1 MKKWIRCS
9 LIIGAFLGLI
19 FHADASQ
26 AAKKCELL
34 RVQGTKIV
42 NSKGKTVNLRGV
54 STHGIAWFPQYVN
67 KKAFHSFRKMGANTI
82 RLALYSDPGAGYQK
96 SLYSKVEEGVKAATD
111 LGMYVILDWH
121 ILSDGNPKT
130 NQSKAKEFFTYFS
143 KKYAAQT
150 NVIYEICNEPNGN
163 VTWKKDIKP
172 YAESMISLIRKNDK
186 DALIIGRH
194 TDVVT
199 GCRRRGR

>member
-1 MKKWIRCS
+1 MKKWIMCS

-19 FHADASQ
+19 FHADASD

-34 RVQGTKIV
+34 QVQGTKIV

-67 KKAFHSFRKMGANTI
+67 KKAFRSFRKNGGHTI
-82 RLALYSDPGAGYQK
+82 RLAIYSDPVPGYQK

-121 ILSDGNPKT
+121 ILSDGNPR
-130 NQSKAKEFFTYFS
+130 Q
-143 KKYAAQT
+143 
-150 NVIYEICNEPNGN
+150 
-163 VTWKKDIKP
+163 
-172 YAESMISLIRKNDK
+172 ISQKQKNFLPIFRKNM
-186 DALIIGRH
+186 RH
-194 TDVVT
+194 
-199 GCRRRGR
+199 RQM

>member
-96 SLYSKVEEGVKAATD
+96 SLYSKVEEGVRQRR
-111 LGMYVILDWH
+111 IL
-121 ILSDGNPKT
+121 
-130 NQSKAKEFFTYFS
+130 E
-143 KKYAAQT
+143 
-150 NVIYEICNEPNGN
+150 C
-163 VTWKKDIKP
+163 
-172 YAESMISLIRKNDK
+172 M
-186 DALIIGRH
+186 
-194 TDVVT
+194 
-199 GCRRRGR
+199 